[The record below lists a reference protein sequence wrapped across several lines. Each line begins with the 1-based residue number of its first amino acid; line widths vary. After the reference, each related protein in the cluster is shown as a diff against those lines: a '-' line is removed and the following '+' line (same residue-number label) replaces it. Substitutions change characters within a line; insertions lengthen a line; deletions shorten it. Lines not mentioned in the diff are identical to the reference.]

1 MLNFSGLQETTVP
14 SVYPACSVRVY
25 SPFSLPD
32 RTNSEGIARRSD
44 DGWDPG
50 DRLRILQYKNSE
62 PVPRIRY
69 GRSSKECFKGSEKAA
84 SRVQS
89 VR

>member
-62 PVPRIRY
+62 TVPRIVM
-69 GRSSKECFKGSEKAA
+69 GDAAKNVSKEVKKAA
-84 SRVQS
+84 WRD
-89 VR
+89 